1 MAVQQWEEGLAPGAG
16 EDDASAISALEA
28 SAQRLREALDKSRK
42 ASSELIES
50 LGGALGG
57 AESAGGA
64 HSDEFQQDWV
74 VTQTEKAAQIEQ
86 TAPPGPT
93 PTAPLP
99 PLSSPSRELAQPSH
113 TEQLIEASAAIESPR
128 QAVAAQDAARVGA
141 MRQAKGAAAE
151 DAAAVAVERVDCAD
165 EGFIHVSPSLVND
178 GAAGAAEGSNT
189 SCLVVDGMVVRLA

>member
-64 HSDEFQQDWV
+64 HSEEFQDWV
-74 VTQTEKAAQIEQ
+74 VTQKEKAAQIEQ

-113 TEQLIEASAAIESPR
+113 TEELIEASAAIESPR
-128 QAVAAQDAARVGA
+128 QAVAAEDAARVGA
-141 MRQAKGAAAE
+141 MRHAKGAAAD
-151 DAAAVAVERVDCAD
+151 DAAAAAVERVDCAD
-165 EGFIHVSPSLVND
+165 EGFIHVSPSLVNG